1 LHSVWLCQDGLVQLQ
16 QLNYFVA
23 AAQTRH
29 FTRAAELVGVAQ
41 PTLSKQLR
49 VLEDELETPL
59 FDRTPSGA
67 TLTQAGQVLLP
78 FASRI
83 LSDADTAR
91 RQLQELAG
99 LRRGRLRLGATP
111 SLTTGLL
118 ADALSAFHA
127 RYPELELNIQE
138 SGSQDLVQLLRAGEI
153 DVALIISSRPHDEP
167 TLVTTP
173 LLREE
178 LVVVS
183 AAGAAPPAPAGEV
196 LRVADLQAHPLV
208 MFRPGYDLRDVT
220 LAACRAAG
228 FEPSLAVEGGEMD
241 AVLRFAEAGLGVAV
255 VPSMVLASR
264 PRLRATPLVDPRLR
278 RTVALAHRRGIAL
291 APAAAAFRHALRQ
304 HLETLTQEQLGQ
316 GIELLPARTPLE
328 LLGLPRA
335 PRRADSTGH
344 GAAG

>member
-1 LHSVWLCQDGLVQLQ
+1 MQ
-16 QLNYFVA
+16 QLSYFVA

-41 PTLSKQLR
+41 PTLSKQVR
-49 VLEDELETPL
+49 VLEDELGTPL
-59 FDRTPSGA
+59 FDRSPAGA
-67 TLTQAGQVLLP
+67 TLTQAGEVLLP
-78 FASRI
+78 FAARI

-118 ADALSAFHA
+118 ADALGAFHA
-127 RYPELELNIQE
+127 HHPELELNIQE
-138 SGSQDLVQLLRAGEI
+138 SGSQDLVQLLHAGEI

-183 AAGAAPPAPAGEV
+183 AAGAAPPAAPGEV

-228 FEPSLAVEGGEMD
+228 FEPRLAIEGGEMD

-255 VPSMVLASR
+255 VPSMVLATR
-264 PRLRATPLVDPRLR
+264 PRLRATPLVEPRLR

-304 HLETLTQEQLGQ
+304 HLENLTQEELGQ
-316 GIELLPARTPLE
+316 GIELLAHTARAARPAASSRK
-328 LLGLPRA
+328 GGQRRARQGAVRA
-335 PRRADSTGH
+335 PRG
-344 GAAG
+344 